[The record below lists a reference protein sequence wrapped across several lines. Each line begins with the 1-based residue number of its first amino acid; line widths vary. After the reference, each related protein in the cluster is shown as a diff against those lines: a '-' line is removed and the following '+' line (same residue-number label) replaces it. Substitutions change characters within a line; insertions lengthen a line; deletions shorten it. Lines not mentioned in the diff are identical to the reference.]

1 MERRSNQEWLDGL
14 REPVSEEILTELL
27 QILVRGLRATLSS
40 RVNQNLDLLVEDF
53 VQEALIKILKSIETF
68 RGESRFTTWA
78 QKIAVHVAFTELRRR
93 RWKDIS
99 LRDLTETADGDEYTP
114 KILTDPSISP
124 EQETIQN
131 DIMDIVNDL
140 IETELT
146 EKQRTAIVAGML
158 HGMPLEAIAEKM
170 DTNRNALY
178 KLIHDA
184 RKRLKKRLIEK
195 TGLSVDE
202 VMNMFT
208 TQ

>member
-1 MERRSNQEWLDGL
+1 
-14 REPVSEEILTELL
+14 
-27 QILVRGLRATLSS
+27 LRATLSS
-40 RVNQNLDLLVEDF
+40 RVNQNLELLVEDF

-124 EQETIQN
+124 EQEAIQN
-131 DIMDIVNDL
+131 DIMNIVNDL

-146 EKQRTAIVAGML
+146 DKQRTAIVAGML
-158 HGMPLEAIAEKM
+158 HGMPLEAIAEKL

-184 RKRLKKRLIEK
+184 RKRLKKRLVEK

-208 TQ
+208 SQ

>member
-1 MERRSNQEWLDGL
+1 LELRTNKEWIEGL
-14 REPVSEEILTELL
+14 REPVSEELLTELR

-40 RVNQNLDLLVEDF
+40 RVNQNLELLVEDF

-146 EKQRTAIVAGML
+146 DKQRTAIVAGML
-158 HGMPLEAIAEKM
+158 HGMPLEAIAEKL

-184 RKRLKKRLIEK
+184 RKRLKKRLVEK

-208 TQ
+208 SQ

>member
-1 MERRSNQEWLDGL
+1 MEPRTNQEWMEDL
-14 REPVSEEILTELL
+14 REPISEEALIELR
-27 QILVRGLRATLSS
+27 QILIRGLRATLSS

-53 VQEALIKILKSIETF
+53 VQEAIIKILKSLETF
-68 RGESRFTTWA
+68 RGESKFTTWA

-99 LRDLTETADGDEYTP
+99 LQDIIETPDGDEYTP
-114 KILTDPSISP
+114 VILTDPAISP

-131 DIMDIVNDL
+131 DIFSIVNDL

-146 EKQRTAIVAGML
+146 EKQQTAIKAGML
-158 HGMPLEAIAEKM
+158 HGMPLEAIAQKM
-170 DTNRNALY
+170 GTNRNALY

-184 RKRLKKRLIEK
+184 RKRLKQRLVEK

-202 VMNMFT
+202 VMDMFT
-208 TQ
+208 SQ

>member
-1 MERRSNQEWLDGL
+1 MEDL
-14 REPVSEEILTELL
+14 RDPISEEALTELR
-27 QILVRGLRATLSS
+27 QILIRGLRATLSS
-40 RVNQNLDLLVEDF
+40 RVNQNLDMLVEDF
-53 VQEALIKILKSIETF
+53 VQEAIIKILKSLETF
-68 RGESRFTTWA
+68 RGESRLTTWA

-99 LRDLTETADGDEYTP
+99 LQDIIETPDGDEYTP
-114 KILTDPSISP
+114 VILTDPAISP

-131 DIMDIVNDL
+131 DIFAIVHDL

-146 EKQRTAIVAGML
+146 EKQQTAIKAGML

-170 DTNRNALY
+170 GTNRNALY

-184 RKRLKKRLIEK
+184 RKRLKQRLVEK

-202 VMNMFT
+202 VMAIFSK
-208 TQ
+208 Q

>member
-1 MERRSNQEWLDGL
+1 MDAL
-14 REPVSEEILTELL
+14 REPISEEALIDLRQL
-27 QILVRGLRATLSS
+27 LVRGLRATLSS

-53 VQEALIKILKSIETF
+53 VQEAIIKVLKSLETF
-68 RGESRFTTWA
+68 RGESKFTTWA

-131 DIMDIVNDL
+131 DILSIVYDL

-146 EKQRTAIVAGML
+146 EKQKIAIKAGMI
-158 HGMPLEAIAEKM
+158 HGMPLEAIAEKL

-184 RKRLKKRLIEK
+184 RKRLKKRLVEK

>member
-1 MERRSNQEWLDGL
+1 MEDL
-14 REPVSEEILTELL
+14 REPISEEALIELR
-27 QILVRGLRATLSS
+27 QILIRGLRATLSS

-53 VQEALIKILKSIETF
+53 VQEAIIKILKSLETF
-68 RGESRFTTWA
+68 RGESKFTTWA

-99 LRDLTETADGDEYTP
+99 LQDIIETPDGDEYTP
-114 KILTDPSISP
+114 VILTDPAISP

-131 DIMDIVNDL
+131 DIFSIVNDL

-146 EKQRTAIVAGML
+146 EKQQTAIKAGML
-158 HGMPLEAIAEKM
+158 HGMPLEAIAQKM
-170 DTNRNALY
+170 GTNRNALY

-184 RKRLKKRLIEK
+184 RKRLKQRLVEK

-202 VMNMFT
+202 VMDMFT
-208 TQ
+208 SQ